1 MRIDNKPETKEESR
15 TGRYSIRTFWSARP
29 WDTTR
34 LDHFSSH
41 QRIRATPNLVLFA
54 S

>member
-1 MRIDNKPETKEESR
+1 MCIDNKPETKEESR
-15 TGRYSIRTFWSARP
+15 TGRYSIRTFLVRP